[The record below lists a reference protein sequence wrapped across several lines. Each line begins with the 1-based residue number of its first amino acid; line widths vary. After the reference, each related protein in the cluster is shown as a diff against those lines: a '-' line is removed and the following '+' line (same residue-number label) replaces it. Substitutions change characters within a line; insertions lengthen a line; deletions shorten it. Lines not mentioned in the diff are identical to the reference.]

1 VLQEISVKQEL
12 QELLELQVK
21 QDLPVQQALL
31 VKQVIPEPP
40 AQQDLLEQVK
50 QALRELLV

>member
-1 VLQEISVKQEL
+1 VLQEIS
-12 QELLELQVK
+12 VK

-31 VKQVIPEPP
+31 ELPVKQVIPEPP

-50 QALRELLV
+50 RALLELLV